1 MGSLLELETGLLV
14 RTLANIDMWI
24 QSRSGVTA
32 VPAAAAPPAVVA
44 RPAADGRA
52 SAPAAK
58 SRFTDATSRLIEAPA
73 ITTASRL
80 TTAVL
85 PAAGR

>member
-1 MGSLLELETGLLV
+1 MEK
-14 RTLANIDMWI
+14 LANIDMWI

-32 VPAAAAPPAVVA
+32 VPDAAPSAVVA

-52 SAPAAK
+52 SAPASM
-58 SRFTDATSRLIEAPA
+58 SRFTDAMGHLIEAPA
-73 ITTASRL
+73 IATTPRV

-85 PAAGR
+85 PAAAR

>member
-1 MGSLLELETGLLV
+1 MGSLLELETGPLV

-24 QSRSGVTA
+24 QPRSGVTA
-32 VPAAAAPPAVVA
+32 VPVAAPPAVGA

-58 SRFTDATSRLIEAPA
+58 SRITDAMSRLIEASA
-73 ITTASRL
+73 IATAPRL

>member
-1 MGSLLELETGLLV
+1 MGSLLELETEPLV

-32 VPAAAAPPAVVA
+32 VPAVAPPAVGT

-52 SAPAAK
+52 SAPCRPK
-58 SRFTDATSRLIEAPA
+58 SRFTDATSRFTEAPA
-73 ITTASRL
+73 IATAPRV

-85 PAAGR
+85 PSAGR